1 MSDEDHKCRRCGH
14 PLKVVTVTV
23 PVYAEHQTAQREAI
37 GAPPLRSLIGYKEQ
51 DELADCARCFGA
63 Y

>member
-1 MSDEDHKCRRCGH
+1 MTDEDHKCPICGH
-14 PLKVVTVTV
+14 TLKIVTVTV

-37 GAPPLRSLIGYKEQ
+37 GAPPLRSLIRYDQKE
-51 DELADCARCFGA
+51 DIADCARCFGA